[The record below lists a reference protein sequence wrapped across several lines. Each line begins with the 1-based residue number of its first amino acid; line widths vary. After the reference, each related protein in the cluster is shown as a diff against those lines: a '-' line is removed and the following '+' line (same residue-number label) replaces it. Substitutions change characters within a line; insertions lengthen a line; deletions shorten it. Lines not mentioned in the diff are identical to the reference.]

1 MDIFIRNDRTYI
13 NTGNK
18 EFDIGPKDISDLLNN
33 KQITKKIDELTI
45 RYVTMIGFEIDK
57 MDLSENEK
65 LLIEFIIMDRLNKA
79 AVMALE
85 KTINDI

>member
-13 NTGNK
+13 NIGNK
-18 EFDIGPKDISDLLNN
+18 EFDLGPKDISDLLNS
-33 KQITKKIDELTI
+33 KQITRKIDELTT
-45 RYVTMIGFEIDK
+45 RYVTMITFEIDK

-65 LLIEFIIMDRLNKA
+65 ILVEFIIMDKLSKA
-79 AVMALE
+79 AIMALE